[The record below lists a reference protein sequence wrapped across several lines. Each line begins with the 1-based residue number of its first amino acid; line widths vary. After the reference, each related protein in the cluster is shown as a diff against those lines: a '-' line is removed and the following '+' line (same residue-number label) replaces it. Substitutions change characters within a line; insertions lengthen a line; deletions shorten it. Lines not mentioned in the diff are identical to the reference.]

1 MKALLLAGLAFALTS
16 ISAASEKYIT
26 IGDPAPSLSTAKWI
40 KGTPVPK
47 FELGKV
53 YMVEFWATWCNP
65 CKENIPHLTELAKKY
80 KDRVSIIGVSIWETV
95 KAGETDPMKKVVD
108 FVKQQGSAMDYLV
121 AADPKNQIGNDWMKA
136 ASEGGIPCAFIIGK
150 DGKIAWIGY
159 PTNAEDVLKK
169 VLDGTYNVA
178 AVREVRETRLKILRP
193 IEAAMAAKKYAVAA
207 KAIEEA
213 IQDKPN
219 LEYQLTY
226 QRLVALFHSDVQ
238 AGIKLSQKILEETK
252 PPTGAYYMIS
262 SIFASESKMPKSA
275 YEYGVKVIDEARA
288 LTPRDYMLVA
298 IRAEASF
305 NLGDKAQAIKFAEE
319 AKTMADKE
327 PYATPE
333 HKSLI
338 KKNLEKYKTGTAARP
353 AGGK

>member
-26 IGDPAPSLSTAKWI
+26 IGDPAPSLSSAKWI

-80 KDRVSIIGVSIWETV
+80 KDRVSVIGVSIWETV

-159 PTNAEDVLKK
+159 PTQAEGVLQK
-169 VLDGTYNVA
+169 VLEGTYDVA
-178 AVREVRETRLKILRP
+178 AARETRETRLKVLRP
-193 IEAAMAAKKYAVAA
+193 IEEAMAAKKYAVAA
-207 KAIEEA
+207 KAIDAA
-213 IQDKPN
+213 IQSKPT

-226 QRLVALFHSDVQ
+226 PRLVALFHSDLQ
-238 AGIKLSQKILEETK
+238 AGIKLSQRIIDEAK

-262 SIFASESKMPKSA
+262 SIFASESKLSKAA
-275 YEYGVKVIDEARA
+275 YEYGIKVIDEARTQ
-288 LTPRDYMLVA
+288 TPRDYMLVA

-305 NLGDKAQAIKFAEE
+305 HAGDKAQAIKFGEE
-319 AKTMADKE
+319 AKDMADKE
-327 PYATPE
+327 PLASPE
-333 HKSLI
+333 HKTLI
-338 KKNLEKYKTGTAARP
+338 AKNLAKYKAQ
-353 AGGK
+353 K